1 MDIVIKQQFVIKYNL
16 SFSET
21 LVFSFIQT
29 YRNVLLMNEL
39 INFLQIQKEADIR
52 KAVVSLLDK
61 NLICF
66 VIINGIQYL
75 KIKK

>member
-1 MDIVIKQQFVIKYNL
+1 MDIVIKQEFVIKYNL

-39 INFLQIQKEADIR
+39 INFLQIQNEADIR
-52 KAVVSLLDK
+52 KSVVSLLDK

-66 VIINGIQYL
+66 VIINGIRYIT
-75 KIKK
+75 IKK